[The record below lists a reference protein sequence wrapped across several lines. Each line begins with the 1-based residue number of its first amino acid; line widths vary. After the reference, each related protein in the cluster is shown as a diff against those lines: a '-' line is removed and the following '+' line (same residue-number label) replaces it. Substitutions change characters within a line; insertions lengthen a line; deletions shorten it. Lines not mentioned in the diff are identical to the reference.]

1 MLTYEVANDLLRYE
15 PETGD
20 LYWKKDVAR
29 NVKAGTIAGISRVRD
44 LYKILTINKR
54 QYQAHRIVWLL
65 THKQHPK
72 EFVDH
77 IDGDKTNNK
86 LPNLREANR
95 SLNAQNQRKPSK
107 RNATGYLGVSF
118 KKKGYEASIRCNNK
132 SIYLGRFK
140 DPEIAH
146 QKYLQ
151 AKRELHA
158 GCTI

>member
-20 LYWKKDVAR
+20 LYWKKDVSR
-29 NVKAGTIAGISRVRD
+29 NVKAGTIAGISRARD

-65 THKQHPK
+65 TYKQHPK
-72 EFVDH
+72 EFIDH
-77 IDGDKTNNK
+77 IDGDKTNN
-86 LPNLREANR
+86 LLSNLREADR
-95 SLNAQNQRKPSK
+95 TINAQNIRKPSK
-107 RNATGYLGVSF
+107 RSATGYLGVRYR
-118 KKKGYEASIRCNNK
+118 KNGYEASITVANK
-132 SIYLGRFK
+132 YVYLGRFK
-140 DPEIAH
+140 DPEMAH

-151 AKRELHA
+151 AKREMHV